1 MTIFSISDKRRHSIA
16 LETRDSLI
24 IAKMSEMKY
33 KTTMAS
39 FDLSPRDSVELKH
52 ESILGLRKK
61 SSKIASAKDSVELV
75 KESLIKLKLLPDC
88 RNKQQA
94 KRDSISRPAVPG
106 PKPATASLICCDKCA
121 RHKQSIEVLDGILG
135 RKTDEEPSADR
146 LKKSSEVTKTPIRIS
161 HIEVIQVPEQ
171 SKSQVAFEEPVVD
184 IELDVA
190 NIYKPEPVPS
200 TKGESFIKLQ
210 TISKKIINICQITVT
225 KHSQIKLEPTT
236 SKNT

>member
-1 MTIFSISDKRRHSIA
+1 MTIFSILDKPRHSIA
-16 LETRDSLI
+16 LETKDSLI
-24 IAKMSEMKY
+24 LAKVSEAKY

-61 SSKIASAKDSVELV
+61 SSKIASAKDSVELT

-88 RNKQQA
+88 RNKQHA
-94 KRDSISRPAVPG
+94 KRDSTSRPAVPA
-106 PKPATASLICCDKCA
+106 PKPATASFICCDKCA

-146 LKKSSEVTKTPIRIS
+146 LKQSSEATKTPIRVS

-184 IELDVA
+184 MELDVA
-190 NIYKPEPVPS
+190 NIYQLEPVAN
-200 TKGESFIKLQ
+200 TKGESVMKLYP
-210 TISKKIINICQITVT
+210 KKFINI
-225 KHSQIKLEPTT
+225 
-236 SKNT
+236 